1 MVSLLNISFIGI
13 LISIVV
19 VVVVQTNPLVETSND
34 INETKPTISN
44 QQLYE
49 LYKIMREDPRLAAVS
64 NHDLVSYI
72 YRNFV
77 LGKSDDIEF
86 VKPKTQNQRR
96 HRHQKANKAE

>member
-1 MVSLLNISFIGI
+1 LLNISFIGI

-34 INETKPTISN
+34 INETKSTISN

-49 LYKIMREDPRLAAVS
+49 LYKIMREDPRLATVS
-64 NHDLVSYI
+64 NHDIVSYI

-77 LGKSDDIEF
+77 LGDGNDTEI
-86 VKPKTQNQRR
+86 VKGKNQKQGRH
-96 HRHQKANKAE
+96 HRHQKANQAE